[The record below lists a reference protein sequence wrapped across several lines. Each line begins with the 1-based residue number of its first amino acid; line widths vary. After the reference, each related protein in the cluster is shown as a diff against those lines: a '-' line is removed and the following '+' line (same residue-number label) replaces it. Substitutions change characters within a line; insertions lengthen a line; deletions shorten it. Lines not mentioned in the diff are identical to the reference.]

1 MLDSFFSFYVYD
13 DILSSCLYSSTF
25 RPFIFPNTILD
36 LSFKVYFLL
45 EVLSVNLSFI
55 HPSYHTYPHHQYLI
69 TQLTSFGFVESDKYI
84 DYASNGNL
92 ERVENGGDAVGKSS
106 KSSWRRPT
114 SCLSVKKFPSC
125 RPSWLAVCSKAADT
139 SYHLCTGLGAREY
152 RFLTRSRCC

>member
-1 MLDSFFSFYVYD
+1 MLDSFYMYD

-36 LSFKVYFLL
+36 LSFEVYFLL
-45 EVLSVNLSFI
+45 EVLSVNLSLI
-55 HPSYHTYPHHQYLI
+55 HSSYHTYPHHLYLI
-69 TQLTSFGFVESDKYI
+69 TQLTSFDFVESDKYI

-125 RPSWLAVCSKAADT
+125 RPSWLAVCSKAANT